1 MKFLKNGELE
11 LKNGGY
17 LVAGKE
23 ETPVNHEEFVQLQK
37 EAHYLVNLANS
48 VRATNFE
55 VKEAITFDDVV
66 KQVTLKLNDEK
77 RTYVNVPEAEKT
89 PTLDKLQ
96 KEALAWLGNKD
107 GERKAEKLNRI
118 LQKFNIL
125 AEFSEFGLY
134 FSTDKIVKLQAL
146 YSLEQ
151 VVEAVTTLEPHINE

>member
-11 LKNGGY
+11 LVNGGY
-17 LVAGKE
+17 LVSKE
-23 ETPVNHEEFVQLQK
+23 GQTPVNHEEFVQLQK
-37 EAHYLVNLANS
+37 EAHYLINLANT
-48 VRATNFE
+48 VRATDFE

-96 KEALAWLGNKD
+96 KDALAWLSNKD
-107 GERKAEKLNRI
+107 GERKVEKLNRI

-151 VVEAVTTLEPHINE
+151 VVEAVTTLEPHLD

>member
-1 MKFLKNGELE
+1 MKFLKNNELE
-11 LKNGGY
+11 LVNGGY
-17 LVAGKE
+17 LVATEGQV
-23 ETPVNHEEFVQLQK
+23 PVNHKEFVQLQK
-37 EAHYLVNLANS
+37 EAHYLVNLANT
-48 VRATNFE
+48 VRSTNFE

-77 RTYVNVPEAEKT
+77 RTYVTVPEAEKT

-96 KEALAWLGNKD
+96 KEALAWLSNVD

-125 AEFSEFGLY
+125 AEFEEFGLY

-146 YSLEQ
+146 YTLEQ
-151 VVEAVTTLEPHINE
+151 IVEAVTTLEPHLD

>member
-37 EAHYLVNLANS
+37 EAHYLINLANT
-48 VRATNFE
+48 VRATDFE

-96 KEALAWLGNKD
+96 KDALAWLSNKD

-151 VVEAVTTLEPHINE
+151 VVEAVTTLEPHLD